1 MYSNLKSSI
10 DPNSLLTQNNSLD
23 RLSLSGVFAF
33 TQIKSVCSN
42 LRACGVRG
50 HLGVFGVH
58 YEADNS
64 RLYVV
69 CAKHVTQTQLLDEFK
84 VFGTAEVKLNCDV
97 NGFSKVLVIH
107 FLSAPNL
114 TAFLFAYLP
123 SQTFRILVFF
133 LSLPFSSIPS
143 FLLPFP
149 LTICLRLLAKV
160 CCKILKGLK
169 GP

>member
-10 DPNSLLTQNNSLD
+10 DPNSLPTQNNSLD

-33 TQIKSVCSN
+33 TQIKSVCSK
-42 LRACGVRG
+42 LRGCGVRG

-69 CAKHVTQTQLLDEFK
+69 CAKHVTQTQLIDEFK
-84 VFGTAEVKLNCDV
+84 VFGTTEVKLNCDV

-133 LSLPFSSIPS
+133 LLSSFSFHSFFPPS
-143 FLLPFP
+143 FSTHP
-149 LTICLRLLAKV
+149 LFSLA
-160 CCKILKGLK
+160 C
-169 GP
+169 

>member
-1 MYSNLKSSI
+1 MKSPSSTQIFKSSI

-23 RLSLSGVFAF
+23 RLSLSGAF
-33 TQIKSVCSN
+33 VLTQIKSVCSK
-42 LRACGVRG
+42 LRGCGVRG

-69 CAKHVTQTQLLDEFK
+69 CAKHVIQTQLIDEFK

-133 LSLPFSSIPS
+133 FYLPFPS
-143 FLLPFP
+143 FLLSSFLFHPPFVFA
-149 LTICLRLLAKV
+149 CL
-160 CCKILKGLK
+160 LKFAVK
-169 GP
+169 F